1 MIKFPAVHIDFER
14 GRETSTRGEGDFT
27 FKSFGKKK
35 EIYGGVS
42 FLKEP
47 ESIKEKKHTHTGVVL
62 KMRAQA
68 SQRNNRFCVGN
79 AYYGVCPG
87 CGGSSFW
94 LGHTLICKAVGVT
107 DRKETSNTHTHTHSQ
122 L

>member
-27 FKSFGKKK
+27 FKSFGEKK

-47 ESIKEKKHTHTGVVL
+47 ESIKEKKHTHTHRRRI
-62 KMRAQA
+62 KNA
-68 SQRNNRFCVGN
+68 S
-79 AYYGVCPG
+79 A
-87 CGGSSFW
+87 
-94 LGHTLICKAVGVT
+94 GVT
-107 DRKETSNTHTHTHSQ
+107 EK
-122 L
+122 